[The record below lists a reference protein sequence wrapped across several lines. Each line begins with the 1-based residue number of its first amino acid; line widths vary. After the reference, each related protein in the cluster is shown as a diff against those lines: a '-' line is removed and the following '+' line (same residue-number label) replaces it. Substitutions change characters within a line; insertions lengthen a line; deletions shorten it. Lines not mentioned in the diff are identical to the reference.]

1 MNGREVT
8 ARHSKP
14 GFLNDLGAPS
24 SFVVL
29 VIAVFLI
36 ALLLR
41 ILTAVAP
48 EPWRDILVF
57 SAAGVLL
64 VGSFALVLKHPA
76 WTLPLAVALIPLQ
89 YALYLPW
96 FSYRLTLS
104 EVIVL
109 VWLLVATWDVLRG
122 RRKIRIPDTSINL
135 LLLAYV
141 LALSL
146 SVVGVRR
153 YFSDAALSAVLL
165 ELVAQVY
172 LVVFLLL
179 LVSVMEAIHPPPTS
193 PRQRREAL
201 PPDVVG
207 RLEGDREGGI
217 RFVAG
222 AWALGAFFAGLAALL
237 AILHYPFG
245 LFAFDSPLP
254 LVSETHKVT
263 GLFRNSNAFASY
275 AQASLLV
282 FGGMLLYG
290 KPSLKPRRFL
300 AALTLL
306 LALALA
312 LTQSQGA
319 WFGFGVG
326 LVLLA
331 LPKLFGGTRRLR
343 QLMVLSFAGLVAI
356 GLFLLSGFPL
366 TSLPGADF
374 VASLASLSGYE
385 VERFPQRLAVLNF
398 HRTAWLSSPM
408 FGVGIGGLK
417 AYMAWLSDGALARG
431 AHTAMM
437 GVAAET
443 GLVGLAVVALLGI
456 TIVRRSLFNLRREV
470 GRWLPLTIGLSAAFI
485 GQQVY
490 GLGHDVRGEK
500 HLWLMLALILS
511 IYLDYRR
518 STPRPELEPVS

>member
-1 MNGREVT
+1 MSGREIT
-8 ARHSKP
+8 ARDSEP
-14 GFLNDLGAPS
+14 GFLNDLGAPT
-24 SFVVL
+24 SFVAL

-41 ILTAVAP
+41 VLTAVAVA
-48 EPWRDILVF
+48 PWRDILV
-57 SAAGVLL
+57 SATAGVTLL
-64 VGSFALVLKHPA
+64 GSFALVLKRPD

-89 YALYLPW
+89 YALFLPW
-96 FSYRLTLS
+96 LRYRLTPS
-104 EVIVL
+104 EVLVL
-109 VWLLVATWDVLRG
+109 AWLLVAAWDVLRG
-122 RRKIRIPDTSINL
+122 KRKIRIPDTSINF

-141 LALSL
+141 VALALSI
-146 SVVGVRR
+146 VGVRL
-153 YFSDAALSAVLL
+153 YFSDAALHAVLL
-165 ELVAQVY
+165 EFVAQVY

-179 LVSVMEAIHPPPTS
+179 LVSVMAG
-193 PRQRREAL
+193 RDQ
-201 PPDVVG
+201 VG
-207 RLEGDREGGI
+207 GAQEKGGI
-217 RFVAG
+217 RFLVG

-237 AILHYPFG
+237 ALLHYSFG

-282 FGGMLLYG
+282 FGGLLLYSN
-290 KPSLKPRRFL
+290 PSLKARRFL

-306 LALALA
+306 LALGLA

-319 WFGFGVG
+319 WIGLGAG

-331 LPKLFGGTRRLR
+331 LPKLFGGTRRMR

-356 GLFLLSGFPL
+356 GLFLLSGYPIL
-366 TSLPGADF
+366 SLPGADY
-374 VASLASLSGYE
+374 ASTLAGMAGYE
-385 VERFPQRLAVLNF
+385 IERFPQRLLVLNL
-398 HRTAWLSSPM
+398 HRSAWFSSPV

-417 AYMAWLSDGALARG
+417 MVTAWQTGGELARG

-437 GVAAET
+437 GVVAET
-443 GLVGLAVVALLGI
+443 GLVGLLAVALLGI
-456 TIVRRSLFNLRREV
+456 AIVKRSVFNLRRET
-470 GRWLPLTIGLSAAFI
+470 GRWLPLAIGLAATFI
-485 GQQVY
+485 AQQVY

-500 HLWLMLALILS
+500 HLWLMLALILG

-518 STPRPELEPVS
+518 SEPKS